1 METERIDYMIGL
13 KDHHFENL
21 NAPDKLKRL
30 DALRELKLMCDTSA
44 LDAPITGVNVNNHIH
59 TTFSF
64 SPYSPTKAVF
74 MSWLSGLATTGI
86 MDHDSVGGAD
96 EFIEAGKIIDMP
108 VTVGFELRCSMAD
121 TPFDGKRINNPDQSS
136 VVYLAMHGI
145 PHQMLGEAEKFLAPY
160 REKRNVRNWKMVD
173 KLNNIIKPYGLE
185 LDFNNDVLPL
195 SQYHSGGSVTERHI
209 LYALA
214 AKITGSEMSK
224 NFLLGVFKSQLVESF
239 YVDAVEE
246 LPHITDFIALSKKL
260 GAIPAYA
267 YLGDVGVSVT
277 GDKRR
282 QKFEDAYL
290 DELIE
295 YLVKIGMRAVTYM
308 PARNT
313 DNQLSRIKSLCEV
326 NDLFQI
332 SGEDINSPLQKFICD
347 KIETP
352 EFMHLIDSAWA
363 LVGHEIVSKQD
374 ITEGMFSAQTE
385 ARLPELEERI
395 KYFANFA
402 KDKYS
407 YKRKVK

>member
-1 METERIDYMIGL
+1 MKGKKDEIFER
-13 KDHHFENL
+13 L
-21 NAPDKLKRL
+21 NAPDKKGRL
-30 DALRELKLMCDTSA
+30 EALRELKLMCDTRA
-44 LDAPITGVNVNNHIH
+44 LDAPITGINVNNHIH

-96 EFIEAGKIIDMP
+96 EFIEAGKVLSMP
-108 VTVGFELRCSMAD
+108 VTVGFELRCSMKD
-121 TPFDGKRINNPDQSS
+121 TPFDGKRVNNPDQKS

-145 PHQMLGEAEKFLAPY
+145 PHQMLGEAERFLAPY

-173 KLNNIIKPYGLE
+173 RLNANIKAYGLE

-195 SQYHSGGSVTERHI
+195 SQYSSGGSVTERHI
-209 LYALA
+209 LYALS
-214 AKITGSEMSK
+214 AKITEQEMPR

-239 YVDAVEE
+239 YVDADEE
-246 LPHITDFIALSKKL
+246 LPHITEFISLAEKI
-260 GAIPAYA
+260 GAVPAYA

-277 GDKRR
+277 GDKKT

-290 DELIE
+290 DELIK
-295 YLVKIGMRAVTYM
+295 YMVDIGMRAVTYM

-313 DNQLSRIKSLCEV
+313 DKQLSRIKELCEA
-326 NDLFQI
+326 NGLFQI

-352 EFMHLIDSAWA
+352 EFRHLIDSAWA
-363 LVGHEIVSKQD
+363 LIGHETASAQGLS
-374 ITEGMFSAQTE
+374 EGMFSAETI
-385 ARLPELEERI
+385 ARLPDLESRI
-395 KYFANFA
+395 EHFADFA
-402 KDKYS
+402 KEKFS
-407 YKRKVK
+407 KKRKVQ